1 MLFASLCFAVMG
13 GFAKELSEHLDSL
26 EVVFFRNVFGVF
38 LIALSLYKSPLKKQ
52 IGGKPIL
59 LFFRGFMG
67 FCALLAFFY
76 NIAHITLAE
85 AMTYSKTA
93 PIFTAIFAFLFL
105 KEKIGIFGWI
115 GIFLGFL
122 GMIFIMQPT
131 GIGGFD
137 KYDILGLFSA
147 IGAALAYTSI
157 RELRKYYDTRVI
169 VLSFMVIGTIGPIIL
184 MIVSNFFTISWLDF
198 MFGKFIM
205 PSKELWI
212 YIIAMGL
219 FATLAQTYMTK
230 AYMITNAGI
239 VGAISYFNI
248 PFSILVGLYLG
259 DKFLDILSI
268 VGIVLIIF
276 SGILVSMKGKK

>member
-1 MLFASLCFAVMG
+1 MLFASLCFAFMG

-26 EVVFFRNVFGVF
+26 EVVFFRNVSGVL

-59 LFFRGFMG
+59 LFFRGFIG

-76 NIAHITLAE
+76 NIAHISLAE

-105 KEKIGIFGWI
+105 KEKIGTSGWI

-137 KYDILGLFSA
+137 KYDILGFLSA

-198 MFGKFIM
+198 MLGKFIM

-259 DKFLDILSI
+259 DKFLDLF
-268 VGIVLIIF
+268 GIFGIILIIF
-276 SGILVSMKGKK
+276 SGILVSMKGQK